1 MIVKSTY
8 RNVLTG
14 EIIEVFEEEPDEKP
28 ADPAPVIDETVS
40 QIPQ

>member
-14 EIIEVFEEEPDEKP
+14 ENVEVFEEEPDEKP
-28 ADPAPVIDETVS
+28 ADPVPITDETVS